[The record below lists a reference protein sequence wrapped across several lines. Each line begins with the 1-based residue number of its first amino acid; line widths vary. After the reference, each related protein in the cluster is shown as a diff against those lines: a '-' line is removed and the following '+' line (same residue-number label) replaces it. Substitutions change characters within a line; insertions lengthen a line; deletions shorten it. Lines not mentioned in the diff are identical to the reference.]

1 MKFRDII
8 FEWLL
13 IENKEEVYK
22 KYFSDVDRDN
32 FIRIIKADPKTS
44 VINNEI
50 KTIGPYSKILIDIYR
65 KGKLMFEDLP
75 KANEYLTLVYRY
87 QIPVDASK
95 IENIANIYEL
105 VKDYIVK
112 SEKSLATILAALN
125 KDEYRLFANT
135 KSWYVFIPK
144 TEKAAAYLGVN
155 TEWCTS
161 WGKYSLNPD
170 YKDRTNHY
178 KSHANTGSLYIMIN
192 KENEA
197 DKYQLHFETDQ
208 FKNPADREISNRPN
222 FFDERLE
229 LKQAM
234 FPFVFKSDLDFDEV
248 RDGLTK
254 SKNFLS
260 ESDYEN
266 VLQQFMSMI
275 GTDNSLVS
283 ILANYSSEQE
293 DLLLKFISDPIVQ
306 SVDVNRNGL
315 EIEVKNLPPSAES
328 YYRGLGYLKATKEDA
343 YNNMWEYE
351 YESYRDESW
360 ASDMLKGYLEKY
372 YEKNVSE
379 LKSMFAHLAVSFD
392 KFYDRFISIIY
403 DDEKIRDGYVSHAS
417 DASGSSLESAC
428 RDEIKRNE
436 DYLDIDMGYSLKTI
450 TFPIENLIIYLGEK
464 NIKLIPSLES
474 LIDAY
479 MYEYDLTNEDNFEQP
494 EHDWGGPTQEQ
505 MDDLFEEFFEN
516 LSEDLESNPDCLD
529 DTTKFAE
536 IYEKYFNNY
545 NDTFENEFVKITIV
559 DDRVDCENG
568 VKVNYLNKK
577 TKETYEG
584 FVKVDNIINYIQTEP
599 LLENMSFGKILSE
612 MKKGKI

>member
-1 MKFRDII
+1 
-8 FEWLL
+8 
-13 IENKEEVYK
+13 
-22 KYFSDVDRDN
+22 
-32 FIRIIKADPKTS
+32 
-44 VINNEI
+44 
-50 KTIGPYSKILIDIYR
+50 
-65 KGKLMFEDLP
+65 
-75 KANEYLTLVYRY
+75 
-87 QIPVDASK
+87 
-95 IENIANIYEL
+95 
-105 VKDYIVK
+105 
-112 SEKSLATILAALN
+112 
-125 KDEYRLFANT
+125 
-135 KSWYVFIPK
+135 
-144 TEKAAAYLGVN
+144 
-155 TEWCTS
+155 
-161 WGKYSLNPD
+161 
-170 YKDRTNHY
+170 
-178 KSHANTGSLYIMIN
+178 
-192 KENEA
+192 
-197 DKYQLHFETDQ
+197 
-208 FKNPADREISNRPN
+208 
-222 FFDERLE
+222 
-229 LKQAM
+229 
-234 FPFVFKSDLDFDEV
+234 
-248 RDGLTK
+248 
-254 SKNFLS
+254 
-260 ESDYEN
+260 
-266 VLQQFMSMI
+266 
-275 GTDNSLVS
+275 
-283 ILANYSSEQE
+283 
-293 DLLLKFISDPIVQ
+293 
-306 SVDVNRNGL
+306 
-315 EIEVKNLPPSAES
+315 
-328 YYRGLGYLKATKEDA
+328 
-343 YNNMWEYE
+343 
-351 YESYRDESW
+351 
-360 ASDMLKGYLEKY
+360 MLKGYLEKY

-464 NIKLIPSLES
+464 DIKLIPSLES

-577 TKETYEG
+577 TKETYGG